1 MRSIMDTLSIIRVP
15 PVFIRWIRTSIRL
28 WRCRVLSIAEA
39 LTLAQRVRREGQI
52 SQTALALVALLTEL
66 ENIVGPEALSIMMGD
81 SK

>member
-1 MRSIMDTLSIIRVP
+1 
-15 PVFIRWIRTSIRL
+15 
-28 WRCRVLSIAEA
+28 VLSIAEA